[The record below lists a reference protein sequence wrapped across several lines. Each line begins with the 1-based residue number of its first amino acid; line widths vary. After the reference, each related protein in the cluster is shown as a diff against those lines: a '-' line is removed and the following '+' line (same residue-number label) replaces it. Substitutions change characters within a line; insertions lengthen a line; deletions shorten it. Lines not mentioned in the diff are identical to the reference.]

1 MSSRSDKCGRWLSVL
16 SLHNRQCCHLPHSW
30 GRAAYLPERH
40 RLLPSRVPRDTLH
53 EPHTPYSEVA
63 LVPDVADQAY
73 TTRPANNNSEFESV
87 QFSKT
92 VQFSQINYLQPEN
105 VCQLFSGVQSVL
117 HAALDFAA
125 AGLPQR
131 FPLRGHSPIQRRPQH
146 PLHTHVNQSISQ
158 SVNQSNT
165 FSDCC
170 TFLCSPRE
178 SSVHP
183 PGNFTSQ
190 GLDQISNFFCL

>member
-1 MSSRSDKCGRWLSVL
+1 M
-16 SLHNRQCCHLPHSW
+16 
-30 GRAAYLPERH
+30 PERH
-40 RLLPSRVPRDTLH
+40 RLLPSSVPRGTLH

-63 LVPDVADQAY
+63 LAPDVADQAY
-73 TTRPANNNSEFESV
+73 TTRPANNNSDFESV

-92 VQFSQINYLQPEN
+92 VQSNQINYLEPEN
-105 VCQLFSGVQSVL
+105 VCQLFSCVQSVL

-125 AGLPQR
+125 AGLPHR

-158 SVNQSNT
+158 SISQSNT

-178 SSVHP
+178 RTSPYIS
-183 PGNFTSQ
+183 PGVKFDHVPYNHWLTIL
-190 GLDQISNFFCL
+190 GLRLLLLLPVRCFALFSAL